1 MAQALR
7 NLVNKS
13 RQRIAEFYSELE
25 KKLKSSAKKE
35 EALQRMR
42 RNQDENDEVCGDIDI
57 TLDPIQEKIRSA
69 EFSETEDTHK
79 YNVQ

>member
-13 RQRIAEFYSELE
+13 RQRIADVYSELE

-35 EALQRMR
+35 KALQRMR
-42 RNQDENDEVCGDIDI
+42 RNQDENDEVCGGIDI
-57 TLDPIQEKIRSA
+57 TLDPIQEKIKTA
-69 EFSETEDTHK
+69 ELSETENTYK

>member
-13 RQRIAEFYSELE
+13 RQRIAEVYSELE

-42 RNQDENDEVCGDIDI
+42 RIQDENDGVCEDIEF

-69 EFSETEDTHK
+69 EFSETEDTYK
-79 YNVQ
+79 YNTQ

>member
-1 MAQALR
+1 M
-7 NLVNKS
+7 NKS

-25 KKLKSSAKKE
+25 KKLKSSSKME

-42 RNQDENDEVCGDIDI
+42 RNQDENDDVCEDIDI
-57 TLDPIQEKIRSA
+57 TLDPIQEKIKTA
-69 EFSETEDTHK
+69 EFSETEDTYK

>member
-13 RQRIAEFYSELE
+13 RQRIAKFYSELE
-25 KKLKSSAKKE
+25 KNLKSSAEKE
-35 EALQRMR
+35 EALQWMR

-69 EFSETEDTHK
+69 EFSETEDTYK